1 METVIEAEYT
11 VASLALANRDSRIP
25 GWQQEIEGLLAW
37 AKANEVT
44 DKETAERAS
53 ADLIAIRGLR
63 KAIEVAHKEWKKPA
77 LEIGR
82 VADNTFHLL
91 ADPLDEASKVY
102 DGKLTAY
109 RKAQEQ
115 QKREAETINE
125 VVGTDVVEVVDPQ
138 KHVRSDFGS
147 LTFVPDQPD
156 TAKVKDAVDRLM
168 LPILPEIEKL
178 LPKIPGVYIKVAWD
192 AKVIDRKLLPEE
204 YRKVGTRVN
213 GVRG

>member
-1 METVIEAEYT
+1 MEQVIEAEYT
-11 VASLALANRDSRIP
+11 VASLALANRDPRIP
-25 GWQQEIEGLLAW
+25 GWRQEIEGLLKW

-44 DKETAERAS
+44 DLATAERAT
-53 ADLIAIRGLR
+53 AELVAIRLLR
-63 KAIEVAHKEWKKPA
+63 KAIEGAHKEWKKPA

-102 DGKLTAY
+102 DGKLAAF
-109 RKAQEQ
+109 RRAQDQ
-115 QKREAETINE
+115 QRREAESINE
-125 VVGTDVVEVVDPQ
+125 VVGDEVVEVVDPQ
-138 KHVRSDFGS
+138 KHVRSDLGS
-147 LTFVPDQPD
+147 VTFMVDQPD

-168 LPILPEIEKL
+168 LPILPEIEQL
-178 LPKIPGVYIKVAWD
+178 LPKIPGVYIKVTWD
-192 AKVIDRKLLPEE
+192 AKVVDRKLLPEE